1 MSGNFVIVIFFMCFW
16 LFGFFIGNVFEEIEC
31 EKLVIELKNYPKCQT
46 TKAPLYCVR
55 QYKKIEDLERQ
66 IDNDR

>member
-1 MSGNFVIVIFFMCFW
+1 MSLQEKWGINESFW
-16 LFGFFIGNVFEEIEC
+16 LFGFFVGNVFEEIEC
-31 EKLVIELKNYPKCQT
+31 EKLAIELKNYPKCQT